1 MSDIK
6 TEPSTGSPLAQA
18 KPTHTRRVA
27 RAVLAAIA
35 LVVAYLLFWPSPI
48 DPVPYEPP
56 PIPKLAGATERND
69 RLASAE
75 LIAVGKVEGPE
86 DVEVDA
92 EGRIFTGLADGRVV
106 RVDPDET
113 VTSLANTGGRPVGIA
128 FAPDGKLI
136 VADAVKGLLSIDPV
150 GEVTLLADGAGSEP
164 LGFAN
169 DVTVA
174 QDGTIYFSDAST
186 KFGPQEY
193 LYDMLEARPHGRLVR
208 YDPATHDTTVLLPD
222 MCFANGVALSKN
234 EDFLLVNETYRFRI
248 LRYWLKGERAGEWDV
263 FIENLPGYPDNITQ
277 SGRGTFWL
285 ALFTV
290 RNEQADWL
298 SPRPFIKGVLAKLPA
313 FLWPQP
319 QPYAFV
325 VQLDEEGR
333 MLDSLQD
340 PTGRHSAR

>member
-1 MSDIK
+1 MRAIK
-6 TEPSTGSPLAQA
+6 PGP
-18 KPTHTRRVA
+18 A
-27 RAVLAAIA
+27 RLLGRGLLLIIVLI
-35 LVVAYLLFWPSPI
+35 VAYLLFWPSPI
-48 DPVPYEPP
+48 DPCLTSRRRFRSSREPP
-56 PIPKLAGATERND
+56 ERND

-92 EGRIFTGLADGRVV
+92 REDLHRTGRWPRGS
-106 RVDPDET
+106 VDPDET

-164 LGFAN
+164 LGFAD

-234 EDFLLVNETYRFRI
+234 EDFLLVNETYRFSHLALLVER
-248 LRYWLKGERAGEWDV
+248 RAGRRV
-263 FIENLPGYPDNITQ
+263 GRVYRKPARL
-277 SGRGTFWL
+277 SGQYHAER
-285 ALFTV
+285 
-290 RNEQADWL
+290 
-298 SPRPFIKGVLAKLPA
+298 PRHVLAGA
-313 FLWPQP
+313 FHGAQQASGL
-319 QPYAFV
+319 AFAASFH
-325 VQLDEEGR
+325 QR
-333 MLDSLQD
+333 
-340 PTGRHSAR
+340 SAGKAAGFSVAATAAVRLRRAT